1 MVLFESPFSTRMA
14 VRKPS
19 MSFWLSI
26 WAPPCAKL
34 PFLSDTIFL
43 DLLLSARSFFQ
54 APKSLLTS
62 LRVSLDPLSDPI
74 HGNINHS
81 FTDTSIMKIKELA
94 AKLNCEFVGDQETS
108 ITSVAPIENAQPG
121 DLTFLSNRK
130 YRRYLGATG
139 ASAIILENA
148 EDRPEGKAAII
159 SPAPYLTFAEAINM
173 LYPPLSLERGIHPSA
188 IISPSADIGENV
200 SIGPYSVIGDDVV
213 IGDNVSILAHCV
225 IYHGARIGADV
236 MIHSHCVIREG
247 CALGDRVILQNNVVI
262 GGDGFGYAK
271 RPDNSWLKIRQ
282 TGTVIIEDDVE
293 IGAGA
298 AIDRATIGSTVISKG
313 TKIDNLVQIG
323 HGSFVGQNT
332 LLCAQVGLAGSTR
345 VGNEV
350 ILSGQ
355 VGAAGH
361 LEIGDRVIA
370 TAQTG
375 IPNSVE
381 AGKIISGYPAIEN
394 RDWLK
399 SSAIFAQLPKL
410 QREIREL
417 KARLAKLED
426 QQGSHAQS

>member
-1 MVLFESPFSTRMA
+1 
-14 VRKPS
+14 
-19 MSFWLSI
+19 
-26 WAPPCAKL
+26 
-34 PFLSDTIFL
+34 
-43 DLLLSARSFFQ
+43 
-54 APKSLLTS
+54 
-62 LRVSLDPLSDPI
+62 
-74 HGNINHS
+74 
-81 FTDTSIMKIKELA
+81 
-94 AKLNCEFVGDQETS
+94 
-108 ITSVAPIENAQPG
+108 VAPIENARPG
-121 DLTFLSNRK
+121 DLTFLSNKK
-130 YRRYLGATG
+130 YRRHLATTG

-148 EDRPEGKAAII
+148 EDLPEGKAAII
-159 SPAPYLTFAEAINM
+159 SPAPYLTFAEAMNM
-173 LYPPLSLERGIHPSA
+173 LYPALIPERGIHTSA
-188 IISPSADIGENV
+188 IVSPSARIGANV
-200 SIGPYSVIGDDVV
+200 SIGPYSIIGDNVAIGDD
-213 IGDNVSILAHCV
+213 VSILAHCV
-225 IYHGARIGADV
+225 IYQDAQIGDGV

-247 CALGDRVILQNNVVI
+247 CRLGDRVILQNNVVI

-271 RPDNSWLKIRQ
+271 LPDNSWLKIRQ
-282 TGTVIIEDDVE
+282 AGIVIIEDDVE

-298 AIDRATIGSTVISKG
+298 AIDRATIGSTVVGKG

-381 AGKIISGYPAIEN
+381 AGKIISGYPAIDN

-399 SSAIFAQLPKL
+399 SSAVFAQLPRL

-426 QQGSHAQS
+426 QRTGNGS

>member
-1 MVLFESPFSTRMA
+1 
-14 VRKPS
+14 
-19 MSFWLSI
+19 
-26 WAPPCAKL
+26 
-34 PFLSDTIFL
+34 
-43 DLLLSARSFFQ
+43 
-54 APKSLLTS
+54 
-62 LRVSLDPLSDPI
+62 
-74 HGNINHS
+74 
-81 FTDTSIMKIKELA
+81 MKIKELSRE
-94 AKLNCEFVGDQETS
+94 LNCDFVGDPETR
-108 ITSVAPIENAQPG
+108 ITSAAPIENARPG
-121 DLTFLSNRK
+121 DLTFFSNRK
-130 YRRYLGATG
+130 YRRYLATTS

-148 EDRPEGKAAII
+148 EELPEGKAGII
-159 SPAPYLTFAEAINM
+159 SSAPYLTFAEAMNL
-173 LYPPLSLERGIHPSA
+173 LYPPLTHERGIHPSA
-188 IISPSADIGENV
+188 IISPSARIGENASV
-200 SIGPYSVIGDDVV
+200 GPYSVIGENV
-213 IGDNVSILAHCV
+213 IIGESVSIMAHCV
-225 IYHGARIGADV
+225 IYRDVRIGDHA

-247 CALGDRVILQNNVVI
+247 CRLGDRVILQNNVVI
-262 GGDGFGYAK
+262 GSDGFGYAK

-282 TGTVIIEDDVE
+282 AGVVVIEDDVE

-298 AIDRATIGSTVISKG
+298 AIDRATIGSTVISEG

-381 AGKIISGYPAIEN
+381 AGKVISGYPAIDN

-399 SSAIFAQLPKL
+399 SSAIFVQLPKL

-417 KARLAKLED
+417 KARLTKLED

>member
-1 MVLFESPFSTRMA
+1 
-14 VRKPS
+14 
-19 MSFWLSI
+19 
-26 WAPPCAKL
+26 
-34 PFLSDTIFL
+34 
-43 DLLLSARSFFQ
+43 
-54 APKSLLTS
+54 
-62 LRVSLDPLSDPI
+62 
-74 HGNINHS
+74 
-81 FTDTSIMKIKELA
+81 MKIKELST
-94 AKLNCEFVGDQETS
+94 KLNCEFFGDSETD
-108 ITSVAPIENAQPG
+108 IKSVAPIENALTG

-130 YRRYLGATG
+130 YRRYLTTTG

-148 EDRPEGKAAII
+148 EDAPEGKAAII
-159 SPAPYLTFAEAINM
+159 SPAPYLTFAEAMNL
-173 LYPPLSLERGIHPSA
+173 LYPPIAPERGIHSSA
-188 IISPSADIGENV
+188 IISPSAKIGENA
-200 SIGPYSVIGDDVV
+200 SIGPYSVIGADVT

-225 IYHGARIGADV
+225 IYQCVRIGDDV
-236 MIHSHCVIREG
+236 LIHSHCVIREG
-247 CALGDRVILQNNVVI
+247 CRLGDRVILQNHVVV

-271 RPDNSWLKIRQ
+271 RQDNSWLKIRQ
-282 TGTVIIEDDVE
+282 AGAVIIEDDVE

-381 AGKIISGYPAIEN
+381 AGKVISGYPAIDN

-399 SSAIFAQLPKL
+399 SSALFAQLPKL
-410 QREIREL
+410 QKEIREL

-426 QQGSHAQS
+426 QQGPQAQS

>member
-26 WAPPCAKL
+26 WAPPCARL

-148 EDRPEGKAAII
+148 EDRPEGKA
-159 SPAPYLTFAEAINM
+159 
-173 LYPPLSLERGIHPSA
+173 A

>member
-1 MVLFESPFSTRMA
+1 
-14 VRKPS
+14 
-19 MSFWLSI
+19 
-26 WAPPCAKL
+26 
-34 PFLSDTIFL
+34 
-43 DLLLSARSFFQ
+43 
-54 APKSLLTS
+54 
-62 LRVSLDPLSDPI
+62 
-74 HGNINHS
+74 
-81 FTDTSIMKIKELA
+81 MKIKELSA
-94 AKLNCEFVGDQETS
+94 ALNCEFIGEPETDIS
-108 ITSVAPIENAQPG
+108 SVAPIETAGPG

-130 YRRYLGATG
+130 YRRHLTTTG
-139 ASAIILENA
+139 ASAIILENI
-148 EDRPEGKAAII
+148 EDAPEGKAAII
-159 SPAPYLTFAEAINM
+159 SASPYLTFAEAVNM
-173 LYPPLSLERGIHPSA
+173 LYPAPTPERGIHASAIVAPSA
-188 IISPSADIGENV
+188 KIGKNV
-200 SIGPYSVIGDDVV
+200 SIGPYSVIGENVT

-225 IYHGARIGADV
+225 IYQDARIGDGV
-236 MIHSHCVIREG
+236 LIHSHCVIREG
-247 CALGDRVILQNNVVI
+247 CRLGDRVILQNNVVI

-271 RPDNSWLKIRQ
+271 RADNSWLKIRQ
-282 TGTVIIEDDVE
+282 AGVVIIEDEVE

-381 AGKIISGYPAIEN
+381 AGKIISGYPAIDN

-426 QQGSHAQS
+426 QQGSQAQS

>member
-1 MVLFESPFSTRMA
+1 
-14 VRKPS
+14 
-19 MSFWLSI
+19 
-26 WAPPCAKL
+26 
-34 PFLSDTIFL
+34 
-43 DLLLSARSFFQ
+43 
-54 APKSLLTS
+54 
-62 LRVSLDPLSDPI
+62 
-74 HGNINHS
+74 
-81 FTDTSIMKIKELA
+81 MKIKELA
-94 AKLNCEFVGDQETS
+94 AKLNCEYVGDQETS

-130 YRRYLGATG
+130 YRRYLGVTG

-173 LYPPLSLERGIHPSA
+173 LYPPLTLERGIHPSA

-200 SIGPYSVIGDDVV
+200 SIGPYSVIGDDVI

-225 IYHGARIGADV
+225 IYQDARIGDGV
-236 MIHSHCVIREG
+236 LIHSHCVIREG
-247 CALGDRVILQNNVVI
+247 CILGDRVILQNNVLI

-271 RPDNSWLKIRQ
+271 RADNSWLKIRQ
-282 TGTVIIEDDVE
+282 AGVVIIEDDVE

-381 AGKIISGYPAIEN
+381 AGKIISGYPAIDN

-399 SSAIFAQLPKL
+399 SSAIFAQLPRL
-410 QREIREL
+410 QKEIREL
-417 KARLAKLED
+417 KARLDKLEN
-426 QQGSHAQS
+426 QQGSQA

>member
-1 MVLFESPFSTRMA
+1 
-14 VRKPS
+14 
-19 MSFWLSI
+19 
-26 WAPPCAKL
+26 
-34 PFLSDTIFL
+34 
-43 DLLLSARSFFQ
+43 
-54 APKSLLTS
+54 
-62 LRVSLDPLSDPI
+62 
-74 HGNINHS
+74 
-81 FTDTSIMKIKELA
+81 MKIKELA

-121 DLTFLSNRK
+121 AITFLSNRK
-130 YRRYLGATG
+130 YRRHLATTG

-148 EDRPEGKAAII
+148 EDAPEGKAAII
-159 SPAPYLTFAEAINM
+159 SPAPYLTFAEAMNM
-173 LYPPLSLERGIHPSA
+173 LYPPLTPEKGIHSSA
-188 IISPSADIGENV
+188 IISPSAKIGENA

-213 IGDNVSILAHCV
+213 IGDNTSILAHCV
-225 IYHGARIGADV
+225 IYQGARIGAGV
-236 MIHSHCVIREG
+236 LIHSHCVIREG
-247 CALGDRVILQNNVVI
+247 CKLGDRVTLQNNVVI
-262 GGDGFGYAK
+262 GSDGFGYAK

-282 TGTVIIEDDVE
+282 AGTVIIEDDVE

-298 AIDRATIGSTVISKG
+298 AIDRATIGSTVVSKG

-381 AGKIISGYPAIEN
+381 AGKVISGYPAIDN

-426 QQGSHAQS
+426 QQGSHPQS